1 MKFKEHNTQR
11 LMSSRKNHEL
21 DPLRLYRSQTAR
33 PKSSKNN
40 INKHWSTDVRLINF
54 KAVHRWIQ
62 YSVSI
67 CQTIQLHC
75 YITNLIAEI

>member
-1 MKFKEHNTQR
+1 MEKIDMLRRSRQKLKITENQHIKEREKESVRIKLMQWRDMKFKEHNTQR

-40 INKHWSTDVRLINF
+40 INKH
-54 KAVHRWIQ
+54 
-62 YSVSI
+62 
-67 CQTIQLHC
+67 
-75 YITNLIAEI
+75 